1 MAASY
6 NEYRLPEALGRRRLG
21 DIAVLL
27 PLTGERHGISVSP
40 IEHVY
45 FITDA
50 IVSVVAKYLENDVEI
65 GIIGCEGMTGS
76 ALILGAESSSYATY
90 IQVAGKGQRISS
102 EKFRQCMDQ
111 SQTLR
116 PWLLRYVHAFAV
128 QTAHTGVANARARI
142 PERLA
147 RWLLMS
153 HDRVPGD
160 ELALTHEFLSTML
173 ATRRAGG
180 GPSGDARGGAGDADG
195 AGVAVPLATPA
206 AVSAGLMSVAEDS
219 SAWRS
224 ASPHQCGRPVP
235 SSS

>member
-1 MAASY
+1 MASASRFAKG
-6 NEYRLPEALGRRRLG
+6 NHILQSMTRDDCDALEQHLAPVELLLRQKME
-21 DIAVLL
+21 L
-27 PLTGERHGISVSP
+27 PLRP

-173 ATRRAGG
+173 ATRRAGVTEALHVLVEKG
-180 GPSGDARGGAGDADG
+180 FVNTQRGRIVVADRQGLEAEAGIYYGKPEAEYRR
-195 AGVAVPLATPA
+195 
-206 AVSAGLMSVAEDS
+206 LM
-219 SAWRS
+219 R
-224 ASPHQCGRPVP
+224 
-235 SSS
+235 